1 MSGGYNRMLSSLA
14 GHPVYHG
21 TGLAAG
27 LGVSPAQ
34 AELNEIYKTT
44 PPGTA
49 GYKTAA
55 VQKRVQQLQERIHGT
70 GSIVGNNGRTGW
82 VISIFCAR
90 TDWCWKLAFQ
100 NVIVPEFLF
109 DRSNAVFP

>member
-1 MSGGYNRMLSSLA
+1 MSDGYNRMLSSLA

-21 TGLAAG
+21 TGVGKGSTLN
-27 LGVSPAQ
+27 VSPAQ
-34 AELNEIYKTT
+34 AELNQIYADT

-70 GSIVGNNGRTGW
+70 GSIVGNNGRT
-82 VISIFCAR
+82 A
-90 TDWCWKLAFQ
+90 
-100 NVIVPEFLF
+100 
-109 DRSNAVFP
+109 